1 VCKQVANNNQRQLC
15 RFSFIS
21 VKQLCESSSE
31 SAHIFSTII
40 QDAKILNKGQ
50 FLNVAVIL
58 IYSAIVTV
66 SVKRTES

>member
-1 VCKQVANNNQRQLC
+1 MNLHLK
-15 RFSFIS
+15 
-21 VKQLCESSSE
+21 
-31 SAHIFSTII
+31 AHNIFSTII